1 MIDWKIITIIAIDFD
16 FAIAFALSLFSA
28 SSAAE
33 PPDTTRR
40 PGLLASLFTL
50 TLDQRRG
57 LDPGLHTH
65 RTRISPLRL
74 SVSLGVPWET
84 A

>member
-1 MIDWKIITIIAIDFD
+1 MIDWEIIAIIASVIAIDFD
-16 FAIAFALSLFSA
+16 FALSLFSA

-50 TLDQRRG
+50 TLDHRRG
-57 LDPGLHTH
+57 LELGLHTH

-74 SVSLGVPWET
+74 SVSLGVP
-84 A
+84 